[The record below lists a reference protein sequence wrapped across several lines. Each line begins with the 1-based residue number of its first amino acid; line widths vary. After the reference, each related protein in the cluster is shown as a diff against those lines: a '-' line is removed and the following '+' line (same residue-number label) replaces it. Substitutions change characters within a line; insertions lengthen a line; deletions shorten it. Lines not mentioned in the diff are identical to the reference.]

1 MSGTRERLEA
11 ILRDRI
17 AVLDGSWGVLIQRQ
31 VRGEE
36 AYRGE
41 RFRDHPR
48 DVAGNPDLLNL
59 TRPDV
64 VRDIHR
70 SYFEAGADIATT
82 NTFTATRIG
91 QADYGLEDVAAEMSY
106 EGARIARGIA
116 DEFEGFV
123 AGSVGP
129 LNVSLSLSPRVD
141 DPGYRAAT
149 FEQVAEAYAEQMR
162 ALREGGADLLLIET
176 VFDTLNCKAA
186 VFAAQDAAPELPL
199 WLSFTAVDRSGR
211 NLSGQTVEAF
221 WVSVEHARPLVVGVN
236 CSLGAAEM
244 RPFVEDLA
252 AVAPTWVACHPNAGL
267 PNALG
272 EHDEL
277 PEDTSRYLGEFARD
291 GLVNIVGGCCGT
303 TPEHVRRIGAA
314 VEGVPPRAVPA
325 PRPATRF
332 SGLEPFELRADSN
345 FTLIGERTNVTGSA
359 RFRRLVERGDYQEA
373 VDVAL
378 EQVRGGANLL
388 DVNMDADL
396 LDGERAMTTFLDVL
410 ATEPEAARLPIVV
423 DSSRWSVLEAGL
435 RCLQGKGVVNSLSLK
450 EGEDSFLEQA
460 RRVRRYGAGVVVMA
474 FDEQGQAET
483 VERKVAICERAYRLL
498 VDDVGFPPEDVV
510 FDVNVLAVATGIEEH
525 NAFAKAFIEALPLIK
540 ERCPGAKTSGGISN
554 LSFAFRGNDAVREAM
569 HSAFLYHAIRAG
581 LDMGIVNAGQLVV
594 YEDIEPELL
603 ERVEDVLFDRRA
615 DATERLVEYA
625 ERVRGEGTRREVDLS
640 WREAPVEKRLE
651 HALVHGVVDFIEEDT
666 EEARQRADRP
676 LDVIEGPL
684 MAGMQV
690 VGDLFGAGKMFL
702 PQVVKSARAMKRA
715 VAYLEP
721 YMEAERAAGGGP
733 RVRGKVVLATV
744 KGDVHDIG
752 KNIVG
757 VVLGCNDYEVIDLGV
772 MVPAERILDTAREE
786 GANVVGL
793 SGLITPSLDQMVD
806 VAREMERRGLDLPLL
821 IGGATTSRQH
831 TAVRIAP
838 AYSGPVVHVLDA
850 SRVVGVVSDLL
861 EPARR
866 ERLDGEN
873 RAEQERLRDLHAERE
888 RRPLLPLERAR
899 ANRHRVAFDDLPVP
913 EFDGRRV
920 VEPDLATLREYVDWQ
935 FFFHAWELKGRY
947 PAILEQPVA
956 RELFDDAQR
965 LLDRIVAERLLEA
978 RGVFGFWPASSDGD
992 DIVVRSGNDDAIRFC
1007 FLRQQA
1013 DYAAS
1018 YGGDSRPNR
1027 CLSDYVAPA
1036 GDHIGAFAVTAGIGA
1051 GELSVRFAAE
1061 HDDYH
1066 AIMVKALADRLAEAF
1081 AEYLHEVARRAWY
1094 ETGPKLATE
1103 QLIAERFRGIRPAF
1117 GYPACPDHSE
1127 KPKLFALLGAEEAG
1141 LSLTETYAMQPA
1153 ASVSGIYLAHPD
1165 TRYFSVGRI
1174 GRDQLADYAGR
1185 KGMPIAEAERWLRP
1199 NVAEEAAGA
1208 VPAAGGDGAAA
1219 ADGTDLAGTASPG
1232 R

>member
-1 MSGTRERLEA
+1 VQDTRERLES
-11 ILRDRI
+11 ILRQRI
-17 AVLDGSWGVLIQRQ
+17 AVLDGSWGVLIQKR

-41 RFRDHPR
+41 RFHDHPL
-48 DVAGNPDLLNL
+48 DVAGDPDLLNL
-59 TRPDV
+59 TQPDV
-64 VRDIHR
+64 IREIHR

-91 QADYGLEDVAAEMSY
+91 QADYGLQDVAAEMSL
-106 EGARIARGIA
+106 EGARLARGVA
-116 DEFEGFV
+116 DEFDGFV
-123 AGSVGP
+123 AGSLGP

-141 DPGYRAAT
+141 DPSYRSAT
-149 FEQVAEAYAEQMR
+149 FDEVAEAYAEQIR
-162 ALREGGADLLLIET
+162 ALREGGVDLLLIET
-176 VFDTLNCKAA
+176 IFDTLNAKAA
-186 VFAAQDAAPELPL
+186 IVAAQEAAPELPL
-199 WLSFTAVDRSGR
+199 WLSFTAVDKSGR

-221 WVSVEHARPLVVGVN
+221 WISVEHAEPLVVGVN

-252 AVAPTWVACHPNAGL
+252 EVASTWVACYPNAGL

-303 TPEHVRRIGAA
+303 TPEHVRQIAA
-314 VEGVPPRAVPA
+314 VVDGVA
-325 PRPATRF
+325 PRTVPERRAAALF
-332 SGLEPFELRADSN
+332 SGLEPLELREDSN
-345 FTLIGERTNVTGSA
+345 FTMIGERTNITGSA
-359 RFRRLVERGDYQEA
+359 RFRRLIEGGDFQA
-373 VDVAL
+373 ALDVAL

-396 LDGERAMTTFLDVL
+396 LDGERAMTTFLNLV
-410 ATEPEAARLPIVV
+410 ATEPEVARIPIVI

-435 RCLQGKGVVNSLSLK
+435 KCVQGKGVVNSLSLK
-450 EGEDSFLEQA
+450 EGEEPFLEQA
-460 RRVRRYGAGVVVMA
+460 RHVRAYGAGVVVMA

-483 VERKVAICERAYRLL
+483 VERKVEICERAYRLL
-498 VDDVGFPPEDVV
+498 VEQVGFAPEDLI
-510 FDVNVLAVATGIEEH
+510 FDPNVLAVATGIEEH
-525 NAFAKAFIEALPLIK
+525 RTFAKAFLEALPLIK

-569 HSAFLYHAIRAG
+569 HSAFLYHAIRTG

-603 ERVEDVLFDRRA
+603 EHVEDVIFDRRP

-625 ERVRGEGTRREVDLS
+625 GRVRGEATRREVDLS

-651 HALVHGVVDFIEEDT
+651 HALVHGIVDFIEEDT

-721 YMEAERAAGGGP
+721 YMEAEQAAGGAP
-733 RVRGKVVLATV
+733 RARGKAVLATV

-757 VVLGCNDYEVIDLGV
+757 VVLGCNDYEVVDLGV
-772 MVPAERILDTAREE
+772 MVPAERILDTAVEE
-786 GANVVGL
+786 EADVVGL

-806 VAREMERRGLDLPLL
+806 VAREMERRGIKLPLL

-838 AYSGPVVHVLDA
+838 AYSQPVVHVLDA
-850 SRVVGVVSDLL
+850 SRVVGVVSNLL
-861 EPARR
+861 DPARR
-866 ERLDGEN
+866 ERLDEEN
-873 RAEQERLRDLHAERE
+873 RADQERLRDLHAEKE
-888 RRPLLPLERAR
+888 RKPLLPFARAR
-899 ANRHRVAFDDLPVP
+899 ENRHRVSFDELPAP
-913 EFDGRRV
+913 EFTGRRL

-935 FFFHAWELKGRY
+935 FFFHAWELKGKF
-947 PAILEQPVA
+947 PAILEQPAA

-965 LLDRIVAERLLEA
+965 LFDRIVDEQLLVA

-992 DIVVRSGNDDAIRFC
+992 DIVVNRANGEHANDGQTRFC
-1007 FLRQQA
+1007 FLRQQS
-1013 DYAAS
+1013 DY
-1018 YGGDSRPNR
+1018 GDSRPNR
-1027 CLSDYVAPA
+1027 SLADYVAPER
-1036 GDHIGAFAVTAGIGA
+1036 DHLGAFAVTAGIGA
-1051 GELSVRFAAE
+1051 DELAAGFAAE

-1094 ETGPKLATE
+1094 EAGPKLSSE
-1103 QLIAERFRGIRPAF
+1103 QLIAEGFRGIRPAF
-1117 GYPACPDHSE
+1117 GYPACPDHGE
-1127 KPKLFALLGAEEAG
+1127 KSKLFALLGAEEAG
-1141 LSLTETYAMQPA
+1141 LALTETHAMIPA
-1153 ASVSGIYLAHPD
+1153 ASVSGIYLAHPEA
-1165 TRYFSVGRI
+1165 RYFSVGRI
-1174 GRDQLADYAGR
+1174 GRDQVEDYAARQGIS
-1185 KGMPIAEAERWLRP
+1185 PAEAEGRLRP
-1199 NVAEEAAGA
+1199 NLAYEPADEKDAAQ
-1208 VPAAGGDGAAA
+1208 VVS
-1219 ADGTDLAGTASPG
+1219 ASSG
-1232 R
+1232 S